1 MTTPEEPLMPAK
13 RAKRPKL
20 ERDQP
25 NRSWSTLFGAA
36 PAKQGAPPAHGPA
49 PGRPDDRAALS
60 DTVQLGY
67 RVVEDYLKQ
76 SQQAAQAFAPS
87 SWPGAGP
94 AGATDEMQQMAQR
107 VMQYG
112 WDFAGL
118 WMEMWTRMGG
128 MPGFRPPVPGFGMD
142 PRPGAGAAAPGTSV
156 PSPSAPAPQ
165 PAPVQS
171 ESLAISVDSVLPT
184 VTSVTLRPGQPCE
197 LVVHA
202 LRAEGHEAAPIRSVS
217 IQPSEE
223 DGRMVL
229 QVIIP
234 ADQAPGEYRAVIAEA
249 ASNLPRGMLSVRVQP
264 KR

>member
-1 MTTPEEPLMPAK
+1 MPAK
-13 RAKRPKL
+13 RVKRPKL

-36 PAKQGAPPAHGPA
+36 PAKQGAPPAHGPGPG

-67 RVVEDYLKQ
+67 RVIEDYLKQ

-87 SWPGAGP
+87 SWPGGGP
-94 AGATDEMQQMAQR
+94 AGATDDMQQMAQR

-128 MPGFRPPVPGFGMD
+128 TPGFRPPMPGFTTD
-142 PRPGAGAAAPGTSV
+142 PRPGAGAA
-156 PSPSAPAPQ
+156 PAP
-165 PAPVQS
+165 PAPPQAATVQ

-184 VTSVTLRPGQPCE
+184 VTSVALRPGQPGE

-202 LRAEGHEAAPIRSVS
+202 LRAEGHEAAPIRTVS
-217 IQPSEE
+217 IERSAE
-223 DGRMVL
+223 DGRMVV

-234 ADQAPGEYRAVIAEA
+234 ADQAPGEYRAVIVEA
-249 ASNLPRGMLSVRVQP
+249 ASNLPRGTLSVRVQP